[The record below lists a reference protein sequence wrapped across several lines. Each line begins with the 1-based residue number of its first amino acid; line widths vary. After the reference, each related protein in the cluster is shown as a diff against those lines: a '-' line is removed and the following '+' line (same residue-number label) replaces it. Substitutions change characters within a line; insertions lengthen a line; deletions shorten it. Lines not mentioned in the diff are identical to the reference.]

1 MQDLREKLFNKFKLN
16 KYMSIE
22 AYKHYCFIS
31 INNLFA
37 STFFQAPKVYKN
49 IRINIQI

>member
-1 MQDLREKLFNKFKLN
+1 MQDLRKKLFNKFKLN
-16 KYMSIE
+16 KYTSIE
-22 AYKHYCFIS
+22 AYKHNCFIR

-37 STFFQAPKVYKN
+37 STFFQPAKACKN